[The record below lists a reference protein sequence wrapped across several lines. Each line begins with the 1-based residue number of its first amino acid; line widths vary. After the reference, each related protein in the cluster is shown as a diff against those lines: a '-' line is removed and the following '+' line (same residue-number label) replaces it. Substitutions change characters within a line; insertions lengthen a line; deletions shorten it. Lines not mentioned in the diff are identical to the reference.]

1 MGLSIIKLCYNCY
14 VLSAVVALRISMIYY
29 AVRMVYIPVSML
41 LSVMLHGNILNGDI
55 KEKVAY
61 ISINY

>member
-1 MGLSIIKLCYNCY
+1 MLCVWYIN
-14 VLSAVVALRISMIYY
+14 
-29 AVRMVYIPVSML
+29 IPVSML
-41 LSVMLHGNILNGDI
+41 LSVMLNGNILNGGI